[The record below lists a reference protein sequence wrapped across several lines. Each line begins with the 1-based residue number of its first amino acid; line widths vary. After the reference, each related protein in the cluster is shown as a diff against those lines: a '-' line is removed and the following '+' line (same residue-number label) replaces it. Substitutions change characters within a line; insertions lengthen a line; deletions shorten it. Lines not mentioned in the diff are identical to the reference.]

1 MPILEH
7 IPAPGKE
14 KYLKGIQS
22 ACASYTAKGITS
34 AQDVLYLSGRLG
46 GIKAGSL
53 QRIVDHPC
61 ANSARC
67 STYNINQFNTTIS
80 DTPLSADHKLSLG
93 AAKLLADGSL
103 QGYRILSNPYHK
115 VIYDFPEGAMW
126 RGYPTEP
133 EQQFTERIVSL
144 HRQSWQL
151 AIHSNGDDAIQMILN
166 AYEEAQKQYPRTDA
180 RRIVI
185 HCQTVREDQLDR
197 IR

>member
-34 AQDVLYLSGRLG
+34 AQDGFTSQGDWEALKLAHSKGL
-46 GIKAGSL
+46 
-53 QRIVDHPC
+53 DHPC

-80 DTPLSADHKLSLG
+80 GTPLSADHKLSLG